1 MPLQAT
7 SRVAEALSGEAIRGR
22 LGWMR
27 RTESWR
33 RLPSL
38 LAQYHL
44 PPEGLAGGAHFARRL
59 LFVD

>member
-1 MPLQAT
+1 
-7 SRVAEALSGEAIRGR
+7 
-22 LGWMR
+22 MR